1 MNFLKIFSYWNASKL
16 WNFGGEG
23 GVAMH
28 FDAWGAMCEIKELLV
43 IPMIKYLKFHPHAAS
58 FSLASL
64 QKNRCRKWIGS
75 IPAVPK
81 LKQKESIILCL
92 CFFPTWI
99 DWFHWLDTSDD
110 WQDGRSLNNQTEGL
124 DKSLQRIFYFQF
136 FPPWCKEI
144 WPCFACVKANILKEC
159 AQDIFFAFRTLKRG
173 GKPFWLTVKNI
184 CYMVWLSNFP
194 NTRFPLSILKLY
206 SMCLF

>member
-1 MNFLKIFSYWNASKL
+1 MNRINSSCTQVKT
-16 WNFGGEG
+16 E
-23 GVAMH
+23 
-28 FDAWGAMCEIKELLV
+28 
-43 IPMIKYLKFHPHAAS
+43 
-58 FSLASL
+58 
-64 QKNRCRKWIGS
+64 
-75 IPAVPK
+75 
-81 LKQKESIILCL
+81 KESIILCL
-92 CFFPTWI
+92 CFFPTWT

-110 WQDGRSLNNQTEGL
+110 WQDGRSLNNQTDGL
-124 DKSLQRIFYFQF
+124 DKSLQRIFYFHF

-194 NTRFPLSILKLY
+194 NTRFPLSILRLY
-206 SMCLF
+206 SMCLFLNKQWRNIHSPNVATQQNEKSIAFPQCIAHNYEKKTLLETNLFCFATAGRY